1 MKAVACTMWPE
12 YYVCIQNASVP
23 GIHFVPG
30 LALAAE
36 PGLVRLRENGKAPG
50 RGRELAHPTV
60 YCDALFVALLL
71 LDFALGG

>member
-1 MKAVACTMWPE
+1 M
-12 YYVCIQNASVP
+12 
-23 GIHFVPG
+23 PG